1 MKKFKITVGAK
12 TDIGNVKQV
21 NQDAL
26 LCKIGSMN
34 NNEFG
39 LFVVCDG
46 LGGLEYGEVA
56 SKNTTEHFEEWW
68 NTNIK
73 TILQTNDSEKLIRE
87 SLEDVLIKSNREII
101 QLSNEINSKIGTTAS
116 VLFILN
122 KNYYI
127 VHIGDSRIYEI
138 NKNMI
143 QLTEDHSQYEM
154 LKKQGIKNLQNVK
167 KNVLTQ
173 CIGVN
178 DKLDI
183 FYKKGKISKNTN
195 FLICSDGLHN
205 KMDKESV
212 INKFNNKNSKNFRT
226 KDLQEICENLIDEVK
241 EKKERDNITA
251 IAINIRQKSNKRK
264 KSFLPGAILVA
275 SLCLVGSMVVIKCQK
290 EELEKEKL
298 EKEKLEKE
306 YEMYIDETD
315 KSKVEIFTD
324 VLEVLKEINPDIVDN
339 FKNKYKEKIGE
350 DKLSEE
356 IKDILEPSQQ
366 QNQEVNNS
374 QSNNSSDINVNSEEV
389 ASYEDRSELKILIN
403 EAQSLYDKRV
413 DENNQYQYPSREELN
428 EAIESATKT
437 YNEQLSTKSI
447 IEREKELLQEMI
459 NSFKSQSN

>member
-154 LKKQGIKNLQNVK
+154 FKKQGIKNLQNVK

-212 INKFNNKNSKNFRT
+212 INKFNNKNSKIFRT

-241 EKKERDNITA
+241 EKNERDNITA

-275 SLCLVGSMVVIKCQK
+275 SLCLFGSMTVLKSQK
-290 EELEKEKL
+290 DKA
-298 EKEKLEKE
+298 EKE
-306 YEMYIDETD
+306 YSGSDVSVMDTD
-315 KSKVEIFTD
+315 KTTKSEAEILRD
-324 VLEVLKEINPDIVDN
+324 VLDILKEINPDIVDN
-339 FKNKYKEKIGE
+339 FKKKYKEQIGE

-356 IKDILEPSQQ
+356 IENILEPSQQ
-366 QNQEVNNS
+366 QNQQEVNNS
-374 QSNNSSDINVNSEEV
+374 QLYNSDNININDEEV
-389 ASYEDRSELKILIN
+389 ASDEDRIELKKLID
-403 EAQSLYDKRV
+403 EAQLLYDKLV
-413 DENNQYQYPSREELN
+413 DENNQYQYLSKEELN
-428 EAIESATKT
+428 EAIKNATKI
-437 YNEQLSTKSI
+437 YDEQVSTKKI
-447 IEREKELLQEMI
+447 IEEEKKLLQEKI
-459 NSFKSQSN
+459 NFLKSQSN

>member
-56 SKNTTEHFEEWW
+56 SKKTTEYFEEWW

-87 SLEDVLIKSNREII
+87 SLEEVLIKSNREII

-205 KMDKESV
+205 NMDKESV
-212 INKFNNKNSKNFRT
+212 INKFNNKNSKIFRT

-251 IAINIRQKSNKRK
+251 IAINVRQKSNKRK

-324 VLEVLKEINPDIVDN
+324 VLEVLKEINPYIVDN
-339 FKNKYKEKIGE
+339 FKEKYKEKIG
-350 DKLSEE
+350 DKLSDG

-366 QNQEVNNS
+366 QNQEVNNL
-374 QSNNSSDINVNSEEV
+374 QSNNSSDININSEEV
-389 ASYEDRSELKILIN
+389 ASGEDRLGLQTLIN
-403 EAQSLYDKRV
+403 QAQSLYDKLV
-413 DENNQYQYPSREELN
+413 DENNQYQYPSKEELN
-428 EAIESATKT
+428 EAIKSARKIHD
-437 YNEQLSTKSI
+437 EQVSTKKI
-447 IEREKELLQEMI
+447 IEEEKKLLQQKI
-459 NSFKSQSN
+459 NLFESQSN

>member
-1 MKKFKITVGAK
+1 MKKFKITVGSK

-56 SKNTTEHFEEWW
+56 SKKTTEYFEEWW

-138 NKNMI
+138 NKDMI

-183 FYKKGKISKNTN
+183 FYKKGKLSKSTN

-205 KMDKESV
+205 KMDKQSV

-251 IAINIRQKSNKRK
+251 ISINVRQKSNKRK
-264 KSFLPGAILVA
+264 NNFLPGAILVA
-275 SLCLVGSMVVIKCQK
+275 SLCLVGGMAVVKSQK
-290 EELEKEKL
+290 NKAEKENSG
-298 EKEKLEKE
+298 
-306 YEMYIDETD
+306 YGMDVDATT
-315 KSKVEIFTD
+315 KSEEEILKD
-324 VLEVLKEINPDIVDN
+324 VLDILNEINPDIVDN
-339 FKNKYKEKIGE
+339 FKKKYEEKTGE
-350 DKLSEE
+350 DKLSNE
-356 IKDILEPSQQ
+356 IKDIAEPSQQ
-366 QNQEVNNS
+366 ENQEVNNS

-389 ASYEDRSELKILIN
+389 ASYEDRSELKNLIN
-403 EAQSLYDKRV
+403 QAQLLYDKPV
-413 DENNQYQYPSREELN
+413 DENNQYQYLSREEFN

-447 IEREKELLQEMI
+447 IEREKELLQEKI
-459 NSFKSQSN
+459 NLFKPQSN

>member
-56 SKNTTEHFEEWW
+56 SKKTTEYFEEWW

-87 SLEDVLIKSNREII
+87 SLEEVLIKSNREII

-154 LKKQGIKNLQNVK
+154 LRKQGIKNLQNVK

-251 IAINIRQKSNKRK
+251 IAINVRQKSNKRK
-264 KSFLPGAILVA
+264 NNFLPGAILVA
-275 SLCLVGSMVVIKCQK
+275 SLCLVGGMAVVKSQK
-290 EELEKEKL
+290 YKGEKENIVSHTPAMNMDAPAKN
-298 EKEKLEKE
+298 EA
-306 YEMYIDETD
+306 
-315 KSKVEIFTD
+315 EILRD
-324 VLEVLKEINPDIVDN
+324 VLDVLKEINPDIVDN
-339 FKNKYKEKIGE
+339 FKKKYKEKTGE
-350 DKLSEE
+350 EKLSDE
-356 IKDILEPSQQ
+356 IKDIFEPSQQ
-366 QNQEVNNS
+366 ENQEVNNS

-389 ASYEDRSELKILIN
+389 ASYEDRLELEILIN
-403 EAQSLYDKRV
+403 EAQSLYYKLV
-413 DENNQYQYPSREELN
+413 DENNQYQYHSKEELN
-428 EAIESATKT
+428 EAIESATKIS
-437 YNEQLSTKSI
+437 NDQLSTKKI
-447 IEREKELLQEMI
+447 IEEEKKLLQEKI
-459 NSFKSQSN
+459 NLFKSQSN

>member
-56 SKNTTEHFEEWW
+56 SKKTTEYFEEWW

-73 TILQTNDSEKLIRE
+73 TILKTNDSEKLIRE
-87 SLEDVLIKSNREII
+87 SLEEVLIKSNREII

-154 LKKQGIKNLQNVK
+154 LRKQGIKNLQNVK

-226 KDLQEICENLIDEVK
+226 KDLQEICEKLIDEVK

-251 IAINIRQKSNKRK
+251 IAINVRQKSNKRK
-264 KSFLPGAILVA
+264 NSFLPGAILVA
-275 SLCLVGSMVVIKCQK
+275 SLCLVGGMAVVKSQK
-290 EELEKEKL
+290 NKAEKENSG
-298 EKEKLEKE
+298 
-306 YEMYIDETD
+306 YGMDVDATV
-315 KSKVEIFTD
+315 KSEEEILKD
-324 VLEVLKEINPDIVDN
+324 VLDILNEINPDIVDN
-339 FKNKYKEKIGE
+339 FKKKYKEKTGE
-350 DKLSEE
+350 DKLSDE

-366 QNQEVNNS
+366 QNQEVNSS
-374 QSNNSSDINVNSEEV
+374 QSNTSSDTDTKSEEV
-389 ASYEDRSELKILIN
+389 ASKEDRLELKTLIT
-403 EAQSLYDKRV
+403 EAQSLYDKSV
-413 DENNQYQYPSREELN
+413 EGDKKDQYQVGSRELLK
-428 EAIESATKT
+428 EAIKSATKIYKEET
-437 YNEQLSTKSI
+437 STKSI
-447 IEREKELLQEMI
+447 IEDEEKLLQDEMDL
-459 NSFKSQSN
+459 FKSKRNK

>member
-1 MKKFKITVGAK
+1 MKKFKITVGSK

-56 SKNTTEHFEEWW
+56 SKKTTEYFEEWW

-87 SLEDVLIKSNREII
+87 SLEEVLIKSNREII

-212 INKFNNKNSKNFRT
+212 INKFNNKNSKVFRT

-251 IAINIRQKSNKRK
+251 ISINVRQKSNKRK
-264 KSFLPGAILVA
+264 NNFLPGAILVA
-275 SLCLVGSMVVIKCQK
+275 SLCLVGGMAVVKSQK
-290 EELEKEKL
+290 NKAEKENSG
-298 EKEKLEKE
+298 
-306 YEMYIDETD
+306 YGMDVDATT
-315 KSKVEIFTD
+315 KSEEEILKD
-324 VLEVLKEINPDIVDN
+324 VLDILNEINPDIVDN
-339 FKNKYKEKIGE
+339 FKKKYEEKTGE
-350 DKLSEE
+350 DKLSNE
-356 IKDILEPSQQ
+356 IKDIAEPSQQ
-366 QNQEVNNS
+366 ENQEVNNS

-389 ASYEDRSELKILIN
+389 ASYEDRSELKNLIN
-403 EAQSLYDKRV
+403 QAQLLYDKPV
-413 DENNQYQYPSREELN
+413 DENNQYQYLSREEFN

-447 IEREKELLQEMI
+447 IEREKELLQEKI
-459 NSFKSQSN
+459 NLFKPQSN

>member
-56 SKNTTEHFEEWW
+56 SKKTTEYFEEWW

-73 TILQTNDSEKLIRE
+73 TILKTNDSEKLIRE
-87 SLEDVLIKSNREII
+87 SLEEVLIKSNREII

-154 LKKQGIKNLQNVK
+154 LRKQGIKNLQNVK

-251 IAINIRQKSNKRK
+251 ISINVRQKSNKRK
-264 KSFLPGAILVA
+264 NSFLPGAILVA
-275 SLCLVGSMVVIKCQK
+275 SLCLVGGMAVVKSQK
-290 EELEKEKL
+290 DKAEKVNSG
-298 EKEKLEKE
+298 
-306 YEMYIDETD
+306 YGMDVDATT
-315 KSKVEIFTD
+315 KSEAEILRD

-339 FKNKYKEKIGE
+339 FKNKYKEKTGE
-350 DKLSEE
+350 DKLNDEME
-356 IKDILEPSQQ
+356 NILEPSQQ
-366 QNQEVNNS
+366 ENQEENSS
-374 QSNNSSDINVNSEEV
+374 QSNTSSDTDTKSEEV
-389 ASYEDRSELKILIN
+389 ASKEDRLELKTLIT
-403 EAQSLYDKRV
+403 EAQSLYDKSV
-413 DENNQYQYPSREELN
+413 EGDKKDQYQVGSRELLK
-428 EAIESATKT
+428 EAIKSATKIYKEET
-437 YNEQLSTKSI
+437 STKSI
-447 IEREKELLQEMI
+447 IEDEEKLLQYEMDL
-459 NSFKSQSN
+459 FKSKRNK

>member
-73 TILQTNDSEKLIRE
+73 TILQTNDSEKLIRD
-87 SLEDVLIKSNREII
+87 SLEEVLIKSNREII

-154 LKKQGIKNLQNVK
+154 FKKQGIKNLQNVK

-212 INKFNNKNSKNFRT
+212 INKFNNKNSKIFRT

-241 EKKERDNITA
+241 EKNERDNITA

-275 SLCLVGSMVVIKCQK
+275 SLCLFGSMTVLKSQK
-290 EELEKEKL
+290 DKA
-298 EKEKLEKE
+298 EKE
-306 YEMYIDETD
+306 YSGSDVSVMDTD
-315 KSKVEIFTD
+315 KTTKSEAEILRD
-324 VLEVLKEINPDIVDN
+324 VLDILKEINPDIVDN
-339 FKNKYKEKIGE
+339 FKKKYKEQIGE

-356 IKDILEPSQQ
+356 IENILEPSQQ
-366 QNQEVNNS
+366 QNQQEVNNS
-374 QSNNSSDINVNSEEV
+374 QLYNSDNININDEEV
-389 ASYEDRSELKILIN
+389 ASDEDRIELKKLID
-403 EAQSLYDKRV
+403 EAQLLYDKLV
-413 DENNQYQYPSREELN
+413 DENNQYQYLSKEELN
-428 EAIESATKT
+428 EAIKNATKI
-437 YNEQLSTKSI
+437 YDEQVSTKKI
-447 IEREKELLQEMI
+447 IEEEKKLLQEKI
-459 NSFKSQSN
+459 NFLKSQSN

>member
-56 SKNTTEHFEEWW
+56 SKKTTEYFEEWW

-73 TILQTNDSEKLIRE
+73 TILQTNDSEKLIKE
-87 SLEDVLIKSNREII
+87 SLEEVLIKSNREII

-212 INKFNNKNSKNFRT
+212 INKFNNKNSKIFRT

-251 IAINIRQKSNKRK
+251 IAINVRQKSNKRK
-264 KSFLPGAILVA
+264 NNFLPGAILVA
-275 SLCLVGSMVVIKCQK
+275 SLCLVGGMAVVKSQK
-290 EELEKEKL
+290 YKGEKENIVSHTPAMNMDAPAKN
-298 EKEKLEKE
+298 EA
-306 YEMYIDETD
+306 
-315 KSKVEIFTD
+315 EILRD
-324 VLEVLKEINPDIVDN
+324 VLDVLKEINPDIVDN

-350 DKLSEE
+350 EKLSDE
-356 IKDILEPSQQ
+356 IKDIFEPSQQ
-366 QNQEVNNS
+366 ENQEVNNS

-389 ASYEDRSELKILIN
+389 ASYEDRLELEILIN
-403 EAQSLYDKRV
+403 EAQSLYYKLV
-413 DENNQYQYPSREELN
+413 DENNQYQYHSKEELN
-428 EAIESATKT
+428 EAIESATKIS
-437 YNEQLSTKSI
+437 NDQLSTKKI
-447 IEREKELLQEMI
+447 IEEEKKLLQEKI
-459 NSFKSQSN
+459 NLFKSQSN

>member
-1 MKKFKITVGAK
+1 MKKFKITVGSK

-56 SKNTTEHFEEWW
+56 SKKTTEYFEEWW

-87 SLEDVLIKSNREII
+87 SLEEVLIKSNREII

-154 LKKQGIKNLQNVK
+154 LRKQGIKNLQNVK

-212 INKFNNKNSKNFRT
+212 INKFNNKNSKVFRT

-251 IAINIRQKSNKRK
+251 ISINVRQKSNKRK
-264 KSFLPGAILVA
+264 NNFLPGAILVA
-275 SLCLVGSMVVIKCQK
+275 SLCLVGGMAVVKSQK
-290 EELEKEKL
+290 NKAEKENSG
-298 EKEKLEKE
+298 
-306 YEMYIDETD
+306 YGMDVDATT
-315 KSKVEIFTD
+315 KSEEEILKD
-324 VLEVLKEINPDIVDN
+324 VLDILNEINPDIVDN
-339 FKNKYKEKIGE
+339 FKKKYEEKTGE
-350 DKLSEE
+350 DKLSNE
-356 IKDILEPSQQ
+356 IKDIAEPSQQ
-366 QNQEVNNS
+366 ENQEVNNS

-389 ASYEDRSELKILIN
+389 ASYEDRSELKNLIN
-403 EAQSLYDKRV
+403 QAQLLYDKPV
-413 DENNQYQYPSREELN
+413 DENNQYQYLSREEFN

-447 IEREKELLQEMI
+447 IEREKELLQEKI
-459 NSFKSQSN
+459 NLFKPQSN

>member
-56 SKNTTEHFEEWW
+56 SKKTTEYFEEWW

-87 SLEDVLIKSNREII
+87 SLEEVLIKSNREII

-127 VHIGDSRIYEI
+127 LHIGDSRIYEI

-154 LKKQGIKNLQNVK
+154 LRKQGIKNLQNVK

-226 KDLQEICENLIDEVK
+226 KDLQEICEKLIDEVK

-251 IAINIRQKSNKRK
+251 IAINVRQKRNKRK
-264 KSFLPGAILVA
+264 NNFLPGAILVA
-275 SLCLVGSMVVIKCQK
+275 SLCLVGGMAVVKSQK
-290 EELEKEKL
+290 NKAEKEDS
-298 EKEKLEKE
+298 E
-306 YEMYIDETD
+306 YGMDVDATT
-315 KSKVEIFTD
+315 KSEEEILKD
-324 VLEVLKEINPDIVDN
+324 VLDILKEINPDIVNN
-339 FKNKYKEKIGE
+339 FKKKYIEKTGE
-350 DKLSEE
+350 DKFEL
-356 IKDILEPSQQ
+356 SQQ
-366 QNQEVNNS
+366 ENQEENSS
-374 QSNNSSDINVNSEEV
+374 QSNTSSDTDTKSEEV
-389 ASYEDRSELKILIN
+389 ASKEERVELEKLIN
-403 EAQSLYDKRV
+403 EAQSLYDKSV
-413 DENNQYQYPSREELN
+413 EGDKKDQYQVGSRELLK
-428 EAIESATKT
+428 EAIESATKIYKEET
-437 YNEQLSTKSI
+437 STKKM
-447 IEREKELLQEMI
+447 IEGEKNILQDVMDL
-459 NSFKSQSN
+459 FKSKRNE